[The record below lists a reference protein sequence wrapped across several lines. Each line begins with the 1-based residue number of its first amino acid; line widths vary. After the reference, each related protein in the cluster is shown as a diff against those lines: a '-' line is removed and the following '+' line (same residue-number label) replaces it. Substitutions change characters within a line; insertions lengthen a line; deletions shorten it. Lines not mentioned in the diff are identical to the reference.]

1 MEEVLLK
8 NKAIPVHLSVSYQ
21 LNLLIIRY
29 IYNYPKEAQDL
40 HLSYKHSHLSIKELV
55 MSDIYKILV
64 AEQKALIS
72 KHLKQKLNRKQ
83 TLVFTV
89 HSMSEA
95 IDHLK
100 FIDFNIL
107 VVDVQS
113 NWNDQNDFQILRSI
127 RWMLPQIRIILLISK
142 EKIKKIDNLEGLE
155 ISDLI
160 SKPWKNKDLVIS
172 ITNVIEK
179 SPICLS
185 KI

>member
-1 MEEVLLK
+1 
-8 NKAIPVHLSVSYQ
+8 
-21 LNLLIIRY
+21 
-29 IYNYPKEAQDL
+29 
-40 HLSYKHSHLSIKELV
+40 

-64 AEQKALIS
+64 AEQKPSIS
-72 KHLKQKLNRKQ
+72 KHLKQKLNRKR
-83 TLVFTV
+83 TIVFTV

-100 FIDFNIL
+100 FINFDIL

-113 NWNDQNDFQILRSI
+113 DWDDQNDFQILRSI

-142 EKIKKIDNLEGLE
+142 KKVKEIDNLEGLE

-160 SKPWKNKDLVIS
+160 SKPWKNKDLVTS
-172 ITNVIEK
+172 ITNVIEN